1 MDFDLTPEQHKRS
14 QEFLAAVRHQLPGP
28 LRETP
33 DAHFDRAAWRVAAR
47 IGLTGLCLPPEHG
60 GQGLG
65 ALDTAL
71 ALEAFGQACTDTGL
85 VFGVAAHLLACAVP
99 VRDFGEGEVRSRLLA
114 GMACGDLIAANA
126 MTEDGAGSD
135 VSQLATTA
143 VRDGD
148 GYLLNGEKSFVSNGP
163 LADVLVTYAVT
174 DPTAGFLGI
183 SAFVVPTDLP
193 GVELCPPMAKMGL
206 YGCPAGRVRFTDC
219 RVPAGYLLGAA
230 GQGGQVFQYSMGW
243 ERGCLFGL
251 YLGVMRE
258 QLDRCVAHARQRRQF
273 GQAIGAYQA
282 VSHRIAAMSQR
293 LEAARLLLYRACWLV
308 DQGRDHDAAVSLSK
322 LAVSE
327 AAIANGLDAVQVFG
341 GAGYL
346 RPTGIEQQL
355 RDAVPAAIFSGT
367 NDIHR
372 VLVAREAGL

>member
-1 MDFDLTPEQHKRS
+1 WATL
-14 QEFLAAVRHQLPGP
+14 
-28 LRETP
+28 
-33 DAHFDRAAWRVAAR
+33 
-47 IGLTGLCLPPEHG
+47 GL
-60 GQGLG
+60 
-65 ALDTAL
+65 
-71 ALEAFGQACTDTGL
+71 
-85 VFGVAAHLLACAVP
+85 
-99 VRDFGEGEVRSRLLA
+99 S
-114 GMACGDLIAANA
+114 
-126 MTEDGAGSD
+126 
-135 VSQLATTA
+135 
-143 VRDGD
+143 
-148 GYLLNGEKSFVSNGP
+148 
-163 LADVLVTYAVT
+163 
-174 DPTAGFLGI
+174 
-183 SAFVVPTDLP
+183 
-193 GVELCPPMAKMGL
+193 
-206 YGCPAGRVRFTDC
+206 GCPAGRVRFTGC

-230 GQGGQVFQYSMGW
+230 GQGGQVFQYSMSW

-293 LEAARLLLYRACWLV
+293 LEAVRLLLYRACWLM
-308 DQGRDHDAAVSLSK
+308 DRGRDHDAAVSLSK

-372 VLVAREAGL
+372 VLVAR